1 MWFPVFFTC
10 ESYTK
15 LKKNKEIFIRSIPQ
29 RFILF
34 ENAKKYWKEYLG
46 ENKILNLFRGESER
60 TIFLKRFH
68 SQILE
73 IRIEVKRSEVV

>member
-1 MWFPVFFTC
+1 MWFLVFFTC

-15 LKKNKEIFIRSIPQ
+15 LKKNKEIFIRDIPQ